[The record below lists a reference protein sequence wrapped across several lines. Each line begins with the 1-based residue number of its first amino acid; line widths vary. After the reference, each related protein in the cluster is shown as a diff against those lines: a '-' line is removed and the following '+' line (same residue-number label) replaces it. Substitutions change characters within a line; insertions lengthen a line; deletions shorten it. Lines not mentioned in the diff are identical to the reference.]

1 MRIVIDMQG
10 AQTINRHRGIGR
22 YTLSLVESLLQMG
35 ADQHE
40 FWLVQ
45 NSQLPLLA
53 DSVRRRLCRYL
64 PAAHILNC
72 HLPEIQPWDAPT
84 SLWWQRAGECCR
96 EAFLAN
102 LRPDWV
108 LVTSLF
114 EGSDQSPAHTSIGML
129 FPRVPTALVL
139 YDLIPLL
146 NADTYLGGAHLTQW
160 YLNKIE
166 SLRRADL
173 LLAISDYTRQEAIDA
188 LALPPQRI
196 TAIGCAY
203 NADLFRPC
211 PYDSRD
217 RAALLRQYGITDR
230 YLMYNS
236 ALEPRKNLS
245 GLIEAYAL
253 LPMELRRSFQ
263 LVFVG
268 SMEEQDRL
276 IIEHLAR
283 QLGCS
288 DQLVLTGHVNDADL
302 VRLFN
307 GAALFVFPSLHEGF
321 GLPALEAMAC
331 GTPTIGSNITSIPE
345 VIGRDDALFDPR
357 SPWAIAET
365 IRRVLEDPAF
375 AAQLR
380 DYGLQRAQLFSWD
393 HCARLTLKALEQ
405 PQDAPPPLDWPQ
417 VAAQSR
423 LRYRQLLTAI
433 AALGPAADASLQRLA
448 SCIAANL
455 QAADSVLRAAN
466 LGPNLRWRIEG
477 PFDSSYSL
485 ALLNRETALALKA
498 LGHEVAL
505 HSTEGPGDFD
515 PSAEFLA
522 SHPAVAQLYQRASSL
537 SAETADITSRNL
549 YPPRVADLAC
559 RCNLLH
565 HFAWEESGLPAQWVD
580 DFNSHLQGIT
590 CLSDHVYKILVD
602 NGVEVPLAVS
612 GCGVDHWQRIEPDST
627 YRVEG
632 RSFRFLHVSSC
643 FPRKGV
649 EVLLKAYGQCFTSA
663 DDVTLIIK
671 TFSNP
676 HNELERWLA
685 EARAARPDYPH
696 VLIIEDDLS
705 ESCLKA
711 LYQQCQVLVA
721 PSRAEGFGL
730 PLAEAMLSGL
740 AVVTTAW
747 GGQMDFCSD
756 QTAWLVD
763 YHFAPACSHFD
774 LFDSVWAEP
783 DGDHLAQC
791 LREVY
796 AASDAQRRIRSEAGR
811 EALMAKFP
819 WQHVAERLVEAA
831 RRWSRPH
838 PQAEPRIGWLTT
850 WNTRCGIASYSHHL
864 INALPAP
871 VTVLAADLP
880 SRQAA
885 DDDTEQVVRC
895 WHPGHDGL
903 QRLAAAIE
911 HHQLD
916 TLVIQFNYYFFGF
929 SQLTSFLEGQL
940 AAGRII
946 LLTMHATCDPPAD
959 VDKRLA
965 LLAPVLKRCHR
976 LLVHAVA
983 DLNRLKDLGLIDN
996 VTLFPHGILDYQ
1008 PLYQETAQRSGPL
1021 RIGSYGFFLP
1031 HKGLLEL
1038 IEAVSLLRIQ
1048 GQDVCLRLVNAEYPV
1063 PDSPALI
1070 EQARQLIGQR
1080 QLGNHCELYTDY
1092 LDDAQSLALLEACDL
1107 IVFPYQH
1114 TGESASGAVRYGLTT
1129 GRPVAVTPLAI
1140 FADVAPAVL
1149 QLPGTT
1155 PQAIAEGI
1163 AGFLRANDDT
1173 ARQQITVNAQ
1183 RWRESHRY
1191 SRLGNRLLSL
1201 CRALRN
1207 QA

>member
-1 MRIVIDMQG
+1 LRQ
-10 AQTINRHRGIGR
+10 
-22 YTLSLVESLLQMG
+22 
-35 ADQHE
+35 
-40 FWLVQ
+40 
-45 NSQLPLLA
+45 
-53 DSVRRRLCRYL
+53 RYL
-64 PAAHILNC
+64 
-72 HLPEIQPWDAPT
+72 E
-84 SLWWQRAGECCR
+84 
-96 EAFLAN
+96 
-102 LRPDWV
+102 
-108 LVTSLF
+108 
-114 EGSDQSPAHTSIGML
+114 
-129 FPRVPTALVL
+129 
-139 YDLIPLL
+139 
-146 NADTYLGGAHLTQW
+146 
-160 YLNKIE
+160 KIE
-166 SLRRADL
+166 SLRRADK
-173 LLAISDYTRQEAIDA
+173 LLAISDYTRQEAIEA

-211 PYDSRD
+211 PNDPED
-217 RAALLRQYGITDR
+217 RAALLRQYGIADR

-253 LPMELRRSFQ
+253 LPMELRLSFQ

-268 SMEEQDRL
+268 AVEEQDRL
-276 IIEHLAR
+276 IIENLAR
-283 QLGCS
+283 QQGCS

-357 SPWAIAET
+357 NPRAIAET

-393 HCARLTLKALEQ
+393 HCARRTLEAL
-405 PQDAPPPLDWPQ
+405 DPPKENTSPLDWPQ
-417 VAAQSR
+417 VAAQSK

-448 SCIAANL
+448 SCIAANIKT
-455 QAADSVLRAAN
+455 AESFLRAAD
-466 LGPNLRWRIEG
+466 LGTYLRWRIEG
-477 PFDSSYSL
+477 PFDSNYSL
-485 ALLNRETALALKA
+485 ALLNRETALALKG

-515 PSAEFLA
+515 PSADFLA
-522 SHPAVAQLYQRASSL
+522 SHPAVAQLYHRASSL
-537 SAETADITSRNL
+537 SAETADFTSRNL
-549 YPPRVADLAC
+549 YPPRVADMAC

-565 HFAWEESGLPAQWVD
+565 HFAWEETGLPAQWVD

-590 CLSDHVYKILVD
+590 CLSDHVRTILVN
-602 NGVEVPLAVS
+602 NGVEVPIAVS

-627 YRVEG
+627 YRAGG

-649 EVLLKAYGQCFTSA
+649 DVLLKAYGQCFTAA

-671 TFSNP
+671 TFPNP
-676 HNELERWLA
+676 HNEVQCWLA

-705 ESCLKA
+705 DSCLKA

-740 AVVTTAW
+740 AIVTTAW
-747 GGQMDFCSD
+747 GGQMDFCNN
-756 QTAWLVD
+756 QNAWLVD
-763 YHFAPACSHFD
+763 YHFAPSRSHFD

-783 DGDHLAQC
+783 DVDHLAQC

-796 AASDAQRRIRSEAGR
+796 AASDEKRRSRSDAGCQ
-811 EALMAKFP
+811 ALMARFQ
-819 WQHVAERLVEAA
+819 WQHVAGRLVEAA

-838 PQAEPRIGWLTT
+838 PLAEPRIGWLTT
-850 WNTRCGIASYSHHL
+850 WNTRCGIASYSQHL

-871 VTVLAADLP
+871 VTVLAAELP
-880 SRQAA
+880 SQQTAG
-885 DDDTEQVVRC
+885 DNTEQLVRC
-895 WHPGHDGL
+895 WHPGHDNL
-903 QRLAAAIE
+903 QQLATAIE
-911 HHQLD
+911 QRHLD
-916 TLVIQFNYYFFGF
+916 TLIIQFNYYFYDF
-929 SQLTSFLEGQL
+929 SRLASFLEHQL
-940 AAGRII
+940 AAGRIV
-946 LLTMHATCDPPAD
+946 LLTMHATNDPPAD
-959 VDKRLA
+959 PDKRLA
-965 LLAPVLKRCHR
+965 LLAPILKRCHR

-996 VTLFPHGILDYQ
+996 VTLFPHGILDHQ
-1008 PLYQETAQRSGPL
+1008 PLHLETTPQNGPL

-1038 IEAVSLLRIQ
+1038 IEAVSMLLIQ
-1048 GQDVCLRLVNAEYPV
+1048 GHDVCLRLVNAEYPI

-1070 EQARQLIGQR
+1070 EQARQLIGRR

-1092 LDDAQSLALLEACDL
+1092 LSDAQSLALLETCDL

-1114 TGESASGAVRYGLTT
+1114 TGESASGAVRYGLTS
-1129 GRPVAVTPLAI
+1129 GRPVAVTPLEI
-1140 FADVAPAVL
+1140 FDDVAPAVQ
-1149 QLPGTT
+1149 QLPGTS

-1163 AGFLRANDDT
+1163 AEFLRPHNDT
-1173 ARQQITVNAQ
+1173 ARQQTAANAQ

-1191 SRLGNRLLSL
+1191 SLLGNRLLGL